1 MEIEQRLKRCEDE
14 IAKINRRIDSILEKK
29 EEIPKVTIPKKME
42 SPREF
47 YHKFKTKK
55 DTEKTL
61 LIIHYL
67 EKYKQTGN
75 ITIKEIAE
83 GFKEV
88 REQVPANIS
97 DKIQLLDKRG
107 FLLKTGKVY
116 NRQCWV
122 LTNSAE
128 KFLEGLRNG

>member
-14 IAKINRRIDSILEKK
+14 IEKINRKINSILEGK
-29 EEIPKVTIPKKME
+29 EKVPVVAMSKKME

-61 LIIHYL
+61 VIIHYL
-67 EKYKQTGN
+67 EKCKQMKD
-75 ITIKEIAE
+75 ISVKEIAE
-83 GFKEV
+83 GFKEM
-88 REQVPANIS
+88 REQIPSNIS

-107 FLLKTGKVY
+107 FLLKSDKVS
-116 NRQCWV
+116 NRQCWL

-128 KFLEGLRNG
+128 KLLER